1 MQVTAFVESGDIKA
15 AIDCCMD
22 LNNWNLA
29 IDLAK
34 KHDFLKYVQNNI
46 AKCTK
51 YLVQIGNPLHA
62 ALIHCEANQQLD
74 AAKIFLQLA
83 KQMAKIKVIGFGAH
97 YVCTV
102 VRVLM
107 TLHKDPINSYV

>member
-1 MQVTAFVESGDIKA
+1 MAFVASGDIKA

-29 IDLAK
+29 IELAK

-51 YLVQIGNPLHA
+51 YLLQIGNPLHA
-62 ALIHCEANQQLD
+62 VQIYCKANQQLE

-83 KQMAKIKVIGFGAH
+83 KQMAKIKVIGFGVH
-97 YVCTV
+97 NVCTV
-102 VRVLM
+102 VRGG
-107 TLHKDPINSYV
+107 DAIAQGSSQ